1 MLFKSLFQYFSPAG
15 TRARLSVLIFHR
27 VLAEPDPLFTD
38 EMHARR
44 FDEVCGWLKSWF
56 NVLPLD
62 EAVARLKTGTLP
74 ARAVCITFDDGY
86 ADNHHVALPILQRH
100 GLTATFFI
108 ATGFLDGGRMWND
121 TIIESIRACNLP
133 VLDLSAL
140 GLGRHTLG
148 AVDDKRAA
156 IAALIAKI
164 KYRPVD
170 GRATVTEQLAQLVG
184 VRSPDNL
191 MMTSNEVK
199 AMRHAGM
206 QIGAHTVSHP
216 ILARL
221 TDEQAQQEIE
231 GSKRFLE
238 QLLSER
244 VGLFAYPNGKPG
256 EDYTAQSVAVVRS
269 LDFDAAVST
278 QWGASC
284 MGDDLFQIRRFTPW
298 DQTWLRFG
306 ARLLANLR
314 GSAWE
319 NRENPLLPIK

>member
-1 MLFKSLFQYFSPAG
+1 MMLLKPLFQCLSPAG
-15 TRARLSVLIFHR
+15 NRARLLVLIFHR
-27 VLAEPDPLFTD
+27 VLAETDPLFPD
-38 EMHARR
+38 DMHARR

-62 EAVARLKTGTLP
+62 EAVARLKTGSLP
-74 ARAVCITFDDGY
+74 ARAACITFDDGY

-121 TIIESIRACNLP
+121 TLIESIRTCSLP
-133 VLDLSAL
+133 VLDLSNL
-140 GLGRHTLG
+140 GLGRHALG
-148 AVDDKRAA
+148 SLDDRRAVMAT
-156 IAALIAKI
+156 LIAQI

-170 GRATVTEQLAQLVG
+170 ERTAITEQLAQLAG
-184 VRSPDNL
+184 VPPPDDL
-191 MMTSNEVK
+191 MMTSYEVK

-221 TDEQAQQEIE
+221 TDEQARQEIE
-231 GSKRFLE
+231 GSKHFLE
-238 QLLSER
+238 QLLGER

-256 EDYTAQSVAVVRS
+256 EDYTAQSVALVRS

-278 QWGASC
+278 QWGTSG

-298 DQTWLRFG
+298 DQTQLRFG

-314 GSAWE
+314 A
-319 NRENPLLPIK
+319 NA

>member
-1 MLFKSLFQYFSPAG
+1 MMLLKPLFQCLSPAD

-27 VLAEPDPLFTD
+27 VLAEPDLLFPD
-38 EMHARR
+38 DMHARR

-62 EAVARLKTGTLP
+62 EAVARLKTGSLP
-74 ARAVCITFDDGY
+74 ARAACITFDDGY

-121 TIIESIRACNLP
+121 TLIESIRACSLP
-133 VLDLSAL
+133 VFDLSTL
-140 GLGRHTLG
+140 GLGLHALG
-148 AVDDKRAA
+148 SLDDRRAA
-156 IAALIAKI
+156 LTALIALI
-164 KYRPVD
+164 KYQSVD
-170 GRATVTEQLAQLVG
+170 ERIAITDQLAQLAC
-184 VRSPDNL
+184 VRPPDNL

-221 TDEQAQQEIE
+221 ADEQARQEIE

-238 QLLSER
+238 QLLSEH

-256 EDYTAQSVAVVRS
+256 EDYTAPSVALVRS
-269 LDFDAAVST
+269 LGFDAAVST

-298 DQTWLRFG
+298 DQTRLRFG

-314 GSAWE
+314 GSA
-319 NRENPLLPIK
+319 